1 MTDYPE
7 IELLNLFKKQHDI
20 SVTLIE
26 AEKIDPKLFSIEFNI
41 KQNKFIIQSD
51 DEYHDLKVDSEIL
64 HLIIALREVE
74 TIEASTDFLDW
85 CRQLNLNASN
95 EKLLTYYKEISSQL
109 FNFKNLFE
117 NGILN
122 SFISDLDY
130 QLNAG
135 AIQILRLNKL
145 K

>member
-1 MTDYPE
+1 LTDYPE
-7 IELLNLFKKQHDI
+7 IELLNQFKNQHNI
-20 SVTLIE
+20 SVSIIE
-26 AEKIDPKLFSIEFNI
+26 SEKIDPRLFSIAFSI
-41 KQNKFIIQSD
+41 KQNIYIIQSD
-51 DEYHDLKVDSEIL
+51 DEYLDLQIDSEIL
-64 HLIIALREVE
+64 HLVIALREIE
-74 TIEASTDFLDW
+74 TINASTDFLDW

-95 EKLLTYYKEISSQL
+95 DKLLAYYKEISSQL
-109 FNFKNLFE
+109 FDFKNLFE
-117 NGILN
+117 NGKLN